1 MHIILATTNVSKIL
15 QIKQLL
21 NNESISVKTL
31 AEAGIEGEAVEDG
44 ETLEENARKKAYY
57 AKVRT
62 NNDCWIIAE
71 DTGLFIN
78 VLGGKPG
85 IRSARWAGETAT
97 TQEITDYCLMQL
109 YGMPDRTAYFET
121 VAVLVSPQGNE
132 TVFRGRVNGV
142 LLNEPRTLPQ
152 PKMPY
157 SGLFVPEGSEKVW
170 AEMST
175 EEENIISHRGKAFRD
190 VVKYL
195 NGFF

>member
-31 AEAGIEGEAVEDG
+31 VEAGIEGEAVEDG

-71 DTGLFIN
+71 DTGLFIP

-85 IRSARWAGETAT
+85 IYSARWAGETAT
-97 TQEITDYCLMQL
+97 TTDITAHCLKQL
-109 YGMPDRTAYFET
+109 DGISERSAYFET
-121 VAVLVSPQGNE
+121 VAVLISPQGNE
-132 TVFRGRVNGV
+132 TIFKGRVNGI
-142 LLNEPRTLPQ
+142 LLERPRTPPQ

-157 SGLFVPEGSEKVW
+157 SGLFVPDGHEKVW
-170 AEMST
+170 AEMTT
-175 EEENIISHRGKAFRD
+175 EEENNISHRGKAFRS
-190 VVKYL
+190 VANYL
-195 NGFF
+195 KGF